1 MNDNEADF
9 KTYSL
14 AEVAEMILPD
24 MADGVRWLSRRLNS
38 GELSGYRVGRA
49 WRMTREDVADLI
61 ELHRNRSLARN
72 YMEAPR
78 TEFSGLT
85 PTSRRRWGRGES

>member
-1 MNDNEADF
+1 MNHNDVDF

-24 MADGVRWLSRRLNS
+24 MADGVRWLSRRLNN
-38 GELSGYRVGRA
+38 GELSGYRVGRK

-61 ELHRNRSLARN
+61 ERQRDRSIARN
-72 YMEAPR
+72 GGEILP
-78 TEFSGLT
+78 TEGSGLT
-85 PTSRRRWGRGES
+85 PTSRRRRARGE

>member
-1 MNDNEADF
+1 MDHNDADF

-24 MADGVRWLSRRLNS
+24 MADGVRWLSRRLNN
-38 GELSGYRVGRA
+38 GELSGYRAGRT

-61 ELHRNRSLARN
+61 ERQRNRSIPCNGGEML
-72 YMEAPR
+72 R
-78 TEFSGLT
+78 TEVSGLT
-85 PTSRRRWGRGES
+85 PTSRRRRERGK